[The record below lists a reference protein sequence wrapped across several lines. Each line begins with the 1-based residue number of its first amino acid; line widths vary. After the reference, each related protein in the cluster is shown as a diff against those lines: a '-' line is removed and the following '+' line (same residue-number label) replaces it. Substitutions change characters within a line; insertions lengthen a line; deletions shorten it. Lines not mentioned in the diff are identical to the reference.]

1 MLILFSCNK
10 IDYYV
15 NSDVVEISFGMG
27 KSVQRY
33 RFLRFIYA
41 RSLYDIICHYLQ
53 QRQFVFPIETIASR
67 VWRRGYVNKGMIGR
81 MVVHRRQGISTPH
94 Y

>member
-1 MLILFSCNK
+1 MLLRFPL
-10 IDYYV
+10 
-15 NSDVVEISFGMG
+15 EWG
-27 KSVQRY
+27 KVYEVS
-33 RFLRFIYA
+33 FLRFIYA
-41 RSLYDIICHYLQ
+41 QLVWYICHYLQ
-53 QRQFVFPIETIASR
+53 QRRFVSPIETIASR